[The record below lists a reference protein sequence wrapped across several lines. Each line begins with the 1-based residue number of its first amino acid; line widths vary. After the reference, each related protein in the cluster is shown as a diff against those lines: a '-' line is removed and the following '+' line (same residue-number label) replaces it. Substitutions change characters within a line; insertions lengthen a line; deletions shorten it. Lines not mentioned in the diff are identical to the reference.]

1 MVGGT
6 QPIGASRTPTAF
18 DGLLMITRELVVS
31 PEDLENGHVQG
42 GEEDERVCEDLIGCL
57 TPVITAPTVGILVPP
72 PSHISYLQNLVVSFT
87 RRRSRPDIFP
97 SVCGLLADGC
107 WKPVVT
113 NS

>member
-1 MVGGT
+1 M

-18 DGLLMITRELVVS
+18 GGLSMITRELAVS

-42 GEEDERVCEDLIGCL
+42 GEEDERVCEDLIGSL
-57 TPVITAPTVGILVPP
+57 TPVITPPTVGIPVPP
-72 PSHISYLQNLVVSFT
+72 PSHISYLPNLVVFIT
-87 RRRSRPDIFP
+87 RRGLRPDIFP

-107 WKPVVT
+107 WKSVVT